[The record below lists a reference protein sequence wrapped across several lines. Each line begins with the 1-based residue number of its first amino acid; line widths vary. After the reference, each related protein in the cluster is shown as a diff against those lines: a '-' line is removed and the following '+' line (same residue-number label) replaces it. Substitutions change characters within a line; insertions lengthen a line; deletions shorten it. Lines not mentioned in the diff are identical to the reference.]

1 MRTKR
6 PCTGVLWSVILAI
19 VGLTWPAD
27 TLRGIEPPIPLV
39 QVGDVPMELR
49 ERLRLDPFYRKHAD
63 AEGLPILSSEKVSD
77 EALREAA
84 YLINQML
91 ADRDDVR
98 HALIEGKVRCA
109 VMAPTEMTTDVP
121 EHADLRPK
129 DYWDRRARG
138 LGATRWRPAVSC
150 GEENLLNL
158 KGDRYPQ
165 ENILIHEFAHVIHEM
180 GLNVID
186 DEFDGRL
193 LKSYQQAME
202 NGLWKETYAA
212 TNHKE
217 YWAEGV
223 QSYFDTNAP
232 PGGVHNDVNTRE
244 KLGRYDPDLFRL
256 IDEAF
261 RKPAWRYVRYDDRS
275 RIRKKSD
282 SLEAGERKVPS
293 SPSKS
298 DSSR

>member
-1 MRTKR
+1 MSTPSDSNSDGETLGSGIR
-6 PCTGVLWSVILAI
+6 GLIWLVIAILA
-19 VGLTWPAD
+19 WPLFGA
-27 TLRGIEPPIPLV
+27 EPPAPAS
-39 QVGDVPMELR
+39 QVGSIPPALQ
-49 ERLRLDPFYRKHAD
+49 ERLRLDAFYKKHVD
-63 AEGLPILSSEKVSD
+63 ALGFPIFSSDKVSD
-77 EALREAA
+77 EALLEAA

-98 HALIEGKVRCA
+98 EALIKGKVRCA
-109 VMAPTEMTTDVP
+109 VMAPTEMTTDIP

-129 DYWDRRARG
+129 EYWDRRARG

-158 KGDRYPQ
+158 KGDRYPR

-180 GLNVID
+180 GLMAID
-186 DEFDGRL
+186 NEFDGRL
-193 LKSYQQAME
+193 LKTYQQAMDQ
-202 NGLWKETYAA
+202 GRWKETYAA

-244 KLGRYDPDLFRL
+244 KLERYDPDLFQL
-256 IDEAF
+256 IDETF
-261 RKPAWRYVRYDDRS
+261 RKPAWRYVRYD
-275 RIRKKSD
+275 
-282 SLEAGERKVPS
+282 ERGRTQGSPEPS
-293 SPSKS
+293 ETNEPA
-298 DSSR
+298 RP